1 MAQDY
6 AGAQGSNGAQ
16 LEDGIVGG
24 FSAGSNA
31 VDFQGGERGSE
42 GTLFFADSKVK
53 AMVRLPHAEEGQGVL
68 VSLVPSAITLPTHLC
83 SHFLLLNGA
92 DADDYPS
99 SPIPQACK
107 YEMVRKVFRDLCATE
122 MLGCVCMC
130 VCACAPPEAK
140 QRAMNAACLCVILQL
155 RCVKLNR
162 RMSKAPGGARSVSL
176 KAARLACVGI
186 GTVI

>member
-122 MLGCVCMC
+122 MLGS
-130 VCACAPPEAK
+130 PEAK